1 MIVNETNISQKVTVE
16 LEKEIAAILDTKV
29 NDLKSGRV
37 EIYQLYFLSH
47 PYIYS
52 WHICFKRALRESQEV
67 IVVYEVKYNRHSYP
81 SLLTYYR

>member
-1 MIVNETNISQKVTVE
+1 MLVNETNISQKVAVE

-37 EIYQLYFLSH
+37 EIYQLYLLYH
-47 PYIYS
+47 LHRYS
-52 WHICFKRALRESQEV
+52 WRICFKRALRESQEV
-67 IVVYEVKYNRHSYP
+67 IVVFKVNYNRHSLP